1 MWTNKYFPIEKGW
14 YMGKINGQIIP
25 IMWNKPNS
33 FWVDFTGKTYRPEE
47 IEAWLDHFKAEDDL
61 D

>member
-1 MWTNKYFPIEKGW
+1 
-14 YMGKINGQIIP
+14 MGKINGEITP

-47 IEAWLDHFKAEDDL
+47 IEAWLDHFKAEEDL